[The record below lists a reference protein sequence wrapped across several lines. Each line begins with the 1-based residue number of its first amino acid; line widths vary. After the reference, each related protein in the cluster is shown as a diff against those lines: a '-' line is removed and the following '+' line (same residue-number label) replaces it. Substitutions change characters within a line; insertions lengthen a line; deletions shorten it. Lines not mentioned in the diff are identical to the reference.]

1 MKNNYINL
9 LHEGFDFNDAI
20 EDSQNG
26 NNTLNDISN
35 KLQFDTAI
43 VKLHSIIKSTPYNN
57 SEINVFNDNQCI
69 VIKIL

>member
-57 SEINVFNDNQCI
+57 SEINVFNDN
-69 VIKIL
+69 